1 MNVWPAWQKG
11 YTGKG
16 VVISIL
22 DDGIQTN
29 HPDLALN
36 YVSLTSKVSWCDYLM
51 AKIACRTQVPVLT
64 SMTTTTIQ
72 CPETTATTSTGPG
85 APVKLQLWPS
95 IIYAEWESPTTPA
108 LEVRI
113 HF

>member
-36 YVSLTSKVSWCDYLM
+36 YVSLTSNVIPCGY
-51 AKIACRTQVPVLT
+51 I
-64 SMTTTTIQ
+64 
-72 CPETTATTSTGPG
+72 
-85 APVKLQLWPS
+85 
-95 IIYAEWESPTTPA
+95 
-108 LEVRI
+108 
-113 HF
+113 